1 MTNFKY
7 QKVFLQFNKLIITA
21 GKQKFV
27 FAREEELEGTL
38 SVLKHLHASRDI
50 TVPLMVLGEPIQHML
65 GALKYPKENKKFRKT
80 FNLPEAE
87 AIVACKYQCLWKNI
101 LPPDRTKLNGT
112 RERDRISLN
121 KSINA
126 YYCSLLVQVRR

>member
-1 MTNFKY
+1 
-7 QKVFLQFNKLIITA
+7 VIVTA

-27 FAREEELEGTL
+27 FAREEELEGTI

-80 FNLPEAE
+80 FNLPEIE
-87 AIVACKYQCLWKNI
+87 AIVACKY
-101 LPPDRTKLNGT
+101 
-112 RERDRISLN
+112 
-121 KSINA
+121 
-126 YYCSLLVQVRR
+126 YCSTKNYGKIFNRQIERN